1 VTHRGDVY
9 DADFPLAG
17 PHPAVVVTREEAI
30 PVLSAV
36 TVVLVTSTVRG
47 HPAEVALDGPHL
59 DLHEHSVLNCDD
71 LATLPKRLLQR
82 YRGHLSPGQ
91 LSALDRALA
100 IALGIDG
107 GRGWGRESAAGQ

>member
-1 VTHRGDVY
+1 MIYRGDVY

-17 PHPAVVVTREEAI
+17 THPAVVVTREQAI

-47 HPAEVALDGPHL
+47 HPAEVPLDGTHL

-71 LATLPKRLLQR
+71 LATLPKRLLTR
-82 YRGHLSPGQ
+82 YRGHLSPLQ
-91 LSALDRALA
+91 LVALDRALS
-100 IALGIDG
+100 IALGLDS
-107 GRGWGRESAAGQ
+107 GRGPGG

>member
-1 VTHRGDVY
+1 MIHRGDVY

-17 PHPAVVVTREEAI
+17 AHPAVVITREQAI

-47 HPAEVALDGPHL
+47 HPAEVPLEGPHLEGPHL
-59 DLHEHSVLNCDD
+59 DLHEHSLLNCDD
-71 LATLPKRLLQR
+71 LATLPKRLLTR

-91 LSALDRALA
+91 LAALDRALA
-100 IALGIDG
+100 IALGLDG
-107 GRGWGRESAAGQ
+107 

>member
-1 VTHRGDVY
+1 VIHRGDVY

-17 PHPAVVVTREEAI
+17 THPAVVVTREQAI

-47 HPAEVALDGPHL
+47 HPAEVPLDGTHL
-59 DLHEHSVLNCDD
+59 ALHEHSVLNCDD
-71 LATLPKRLLQR
+71 LATLPKRLLMR

-91 LSALDRALA
+91 LGALDRALE
-100 IALGIDG
+100 IALGLDR
-107 GRGWGRESAAGQ
+107 GRGLSG

>member
-1 VTHRGDVY
+1 MIYRGDVY

-17 PHPAVVVTREEAI
+17 THPAVIVTREQAI

-47 HPAEVALDGPHL
+47 HPAEVPIDGAHL

-71 LATLPKRLLQR
+71 LATLPKRLLTR
-82 YRGHLSPGQ
+82 YRGHLSPRQ
-91 LSALDRALA
+91 LAALDRALA
-100 IALGIDG
+100 IALGLDSRHELNG
-107 GRGWGRESAAGQ
+107 